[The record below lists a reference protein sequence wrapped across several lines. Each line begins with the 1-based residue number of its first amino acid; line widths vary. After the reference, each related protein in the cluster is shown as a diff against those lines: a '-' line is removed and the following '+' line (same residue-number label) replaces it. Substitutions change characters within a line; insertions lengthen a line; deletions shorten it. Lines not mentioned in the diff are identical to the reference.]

1 MKKEKNPELKLEI
14 IGNKSKYEKYKA
26 NKIPKSQQ
34 NRFILERKIV
44 TKDYTPLS
52 DILLNFKDDNK
63 YFISKTR
70 RIGRYNPNSKVTKK
84 ELIIDTRNELV
95 QTHTS
100 NFSDSKRKLKYSQ
113 LSNKNYSPKNKTKK
127 VYPNK
132 IIKLKPYSTEYTFPN
147 NYYNTNI
154 KPYNFNLNID
164 FNNSHDVKNL
174 LYSIYPM
181 KKNKFMKEYY
191 KLKNKEKNWN
201 YFPKLR
207 QRQFIMDQTP
217 MANFYSRKKEVKTFI
232 SPKDSPLP
240 YISILSD
247 DYLISEKL
255 RFQNMMQKLT
265 KLKSCIENNP
275 KREYDIVKEFL
286 LNNKLFEID
295 NFQTSKLKN
304 FVHFIKG
311 DFLLD
316 PAKNFKENIMD
327 ILIGNEIE
335 KPQLSY
341 KLKNKKKAYFRN
353 ELLKQNIKNL
363 EINSQT
369 NSREDNDNCIVK
381 NLNRYPQKIINET
394 KDDSNA
400 ISPKKQEKHIKNKT
414 DNEYNMS
421 PIYSKPKSKGEII
434 ERLLTKKYHEVEK
447 FHYSPNLTEKE
458 KEIVKNFKRL
468 PLNLRRQKEIYS
480 SCFENLDLDNNPKII
495 IELVEKKFKDEE
507 KENEDLRAKTVA
519 NWNKVIKIKNEKLYG
534 VKKNNSDYEELKK
547 RNMLTEYICLM
558 KAKNKF
564 EINKLH
570 EKYKI

>member
-1 MKKEKNPELKLEI
+1 
-14 IGNKSKYEKYKA
+14 
-26 NKIPKSQQ
+26 
-34 NRFILERKIV
+34 
-44 TKDYTPLS
+44 
-52 DILLNFKDDNK
+52 
-63 YFISKTR
+63 
-70 RIGRYNPNSKVTKK
+70 
-84 ELIIDTRNELV
+84 
-95 QTHTS
+95 
-100 NFSDSKRKLKYSQ
+100 
-113 LSNKNYSPKNKTKK
+113 
-127 VYPNK
+127 
-132 IIKLKPYSTEYTFPN
+132 
-147 NYYNTNI
+147 
-154 KPYNFNLNID
+154 
-164 FNNSHDVKNL
+164 
-174 LYSIYPM
+174 
-181 KKNKFMKEYY
+181 
-191 KLKNKEKNWN
+191 
-201 YFPKLR
+201 
-207 QRQFIMDQTP
+207 
-217 MANFYSRKKEVKTFI
+217 
-232 SPKDSPLP
+232 
-240 YISILSD
+240 
-247 DYLISEKL
+247 
-255 RFQNMMQKLT
+255 MMQKLT
-265 KLKSCIENNP
+265 KLKSCIESNP

-295 NFQTSKLKN
+295 NFQTNKLKN

-327 ILIGNEIE
+327 ILNGNEIE

-381 NLNRYPQKIINET
+381 NLNRYPQKIIEEP
-394 KDDSNA
+394 KDDSKA

-495 IELVEKKFKDEE
+495 IDLVEKKFKDEE

-534 VKKNNSDYEELKK
+534 EKIPDVMILSARDADEDIINGLGFGADEFITKPFSPGVLVARVKANLRRQLSAEVRAEENIQFADFTLLLNSCVLKK
-547 RNMLTEYICLM
+547 GNSKIPLSTKEYEVLEFLVKHAGQVVSPEFIYKSVWKVEFGDITAVAVYIQRLRKKLETEDSSLEFIKTEFGKGYIFNKELL
-558 KAKNKF
+558 KA
-564 EINKLH
+564 
-570 EKYKI
+570 